1 MKIFC
6 IGRNYAEHA
15 AELKNEIPT
24 EPVIFMK
31 PDTALLRNNNPFF
44 IPEFTKDVHYELEV
58 VVKINRLGK
67 GINKQFASNYY
78 SEIGIGIDFT
88 ARDLQTKQKQKGLP
102 WEISKAFDSSAAV
115 SKFQPLGNR
124 DIQNLDF
131 HLVQNGKV
139 VQKGN
144 TADMIFKVDEVISYI
159 SQFFMLKIG
168 DLLFTGT
175 PVGVGQV
182 NIGDRLEAYL
192 GDQKLMDFYV
202 K

>member
-131 HLVQNGKV
+131 HLLQNGKV

-144 TADMIFKVDEVISYI
+144 TADMIFMVDEVISYI

>member
-58 VVKINRLGK
+58 VIKINRLGK
-67 GINKQFASNYY
+67 GIHKQFAANYY

-88 ARDLQTKQKQKGLP
+88 ARDLQNNQKKKGLP

-168 DLLFTGT
+168 DLLYTGT
-175 PVGVGQV
+175 PVGVGKV

-192 GDQKLMDFYV
+192 GEQKLMDFYV